1 MKPSTTS
8 KASKGQWCKS
18 IKVSLLE
25 IMFWSNDLIKT
36 LSVYEL
42 WLQFN
47 YEFKL
52 FKFEVDFTAVNDPA
66 IALIIAL
73 NESK

>member
-1 MKPSTTS
+1 
-8 KASKGQWCKS
+8 
-18 IKVSLLE
+18 
-25 IMFWSNDLIKT
+25 MFWSTDLIKT

>member
-1 MKPSTTS
+1 
-8 KASKGQWCKS
+8 
-18 IKVSLLE
+18 
-25 IMFWSNDLIKT
+25 MFWSNDLIKT

-52 FKFEVDFTAVNDPA
+52 FKFEVDFTAVNDTA